1 LTLSPSA
8 RVCIESLPNNLE
20 SWGKLH
26 ADSKLSD
33 SKFKNMS
40 NVIFLYG
47 NDEFAITRRLKDFE
61 SDFSDPTTA
70 GMNTAH
76 LEARSMSEDEL
87 NNAVN
92 AMPFLAS
99 KRLVILSNPSA
110 KYNNPATRK
119 KFEAYISNVP
129 ETARLVIHELIE
141 PKEVEK
147 HWLMK
152 WAGKNTSTIKTQAF
166 MLPKLRD
173 MAGWITNEAKRQDGR
188 IDPAAASKLAEMVGV
203 DTRQAGMEIAK
214 LLAYVNWARPVQGS
228 DVEAVCIVTS
238 QQSVF
243 DFVDALSQGNAKI
256 AQKLLH
262 RLLENEDSFSLWGM
276 VVRQFR
282 LLIQAREILDGRGNK
297 DDVARALGVH
307 PYVAEKTTGQAARF
321 SIESLENIYHRLLDI
336 DERVK
341 TSQITLDLAL
351 DTLIVEL
358 AGK

>member
-1 LTLSPSA
+1 
-8 RVCIESLPNNLE
+8 
-20 SWGKLH
+20 
-26 ADSKLSD
+26 
-33 SKFKNMS
+33 MS
-40 NVIFLYG
+40 NIFILYG

-61 SDFSDPTTA
+61 SDFTDPTTA

-76 LEARSMSEDEL
+76 LEARTMSEDDF
-87 NNAVN
+87 NNALN
-92 AMPFLAS
+92 AMPFLAP
-99 KRLVILSNPSA
+99 KRLVILANPSA
-110 KYNNPATRK
+110 KYNNVGTRK
-119 KFEAYISNVP
+119 KFEEYISKAPDSVK
-129 ETARLVIHELIE
+129 LVIHEKIE

-147 HWLMK
+147 HWLIK
-152 WAGKNTSTIKTQAF
+152 WAAKNAALVKTQAF
-166 MLPKLRD
+166 MLPKQKE
-173 MAGWITNEAKRQDGR
+173 MQGWIVNEVRKQDGK
-188 IDPAAASKLAEMVGV
+188 IEPAAAAKLAEMVGV
-203 DTRQAGMEIAK
+203 DTRQAGMEISK

-243 DFVDALSQGNAKI
+243 DFVDALSLGNGKV

-262 RLLENEDSFSLWGM
+262 RLLENEEAFSLWGM

-307 PYVAEKTTGQAARF
+307 SYVAEKTSGQAVRF
-321 SIESLENIYHRLLDI
+321 SIEALESIYRKLLVI

-341 TSQITLDLAL
+341 TSQITLELAL
-351 DTLIVEL
+351 DMLIAEL